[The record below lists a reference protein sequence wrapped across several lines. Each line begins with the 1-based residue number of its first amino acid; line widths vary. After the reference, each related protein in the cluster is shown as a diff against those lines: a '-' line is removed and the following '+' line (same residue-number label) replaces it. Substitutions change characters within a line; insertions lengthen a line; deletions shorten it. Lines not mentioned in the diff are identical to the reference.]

1 MLTQSS
7 TSSRIYEKKFLRRS
21 ILEKMSKKFCL
32 ESDILSYVIR
42 AINTIYH
49 DELTGWY
56 VPLQGLIGC
65 PLSVVLVL
73 LVDVVLLD
81 DGFGVRWVFGILIL
95 LYVCTLYVIFI
106 YKKKCLQQK
115 FCIKKF
121 STKIQILKEVSC
133 LFLDV
138 KREFM

>member
-21 ILEKMSKKFCL
+21 IPEKMSKKFCL

-56 VPLQGLIGC
+56 VPL
-65 PLSVVLVL
+65 
-73 LVDVVLLD
+73 
-81 DGFGVRWVFGILIL
+81 
-95 LYVCTLYVIFI
+95 
-106 YKKKCLQQK
+106 
-115 FCIKKF
+115 
-121 STKIQILKEVSC
+121 
-133 LFLDV
+133 
-138 KREFM
+138 